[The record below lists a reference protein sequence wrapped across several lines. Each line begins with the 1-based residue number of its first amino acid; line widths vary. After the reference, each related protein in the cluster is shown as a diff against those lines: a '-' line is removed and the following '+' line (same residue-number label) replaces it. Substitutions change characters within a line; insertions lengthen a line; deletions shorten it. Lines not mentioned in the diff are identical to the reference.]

1 MFAVCMCSGQEPCT
15 TTFLLAR
22 AAILQG
28 ALSRQQRPCAQ
39 PCPLNVL
46 LPLAVCCFVDSGI
59 SVQGRMVLLALRS
72 RDVVLYEPHLVLDE
86 PDLVLDELSLS
97 AWGWGLPKSG

>member
-1 MFAVCMCSGQEPCT
+1 
-15 TTFLLAR
+15 
-22 AAILQG
+22 
-28 ALSRQQRPCAQ
+28 
-39 PCPLNVL
+39 
-46 LPLAVCCFVDSGI
+46 
-59 SVQGRMVLLALRS
+59 MVLLALRS